1 VVPRI
6 LPSSSQRSRRARD
19 PANLRGSTAIVTGG
33 TDGIGREIARQLSSD
48 GASVVIVGRDESKAD
63 GLRRELRE
71 ARGRDSIQF
80 VKADLS
86 LTSEVERVA
95 EEIAS
100 RWPEIHYLV
109 HSAGALLGSRK
120 LTSEGVETN
129 FAINYLARFTLTRRL
144 LLQLTAAGHPG
155 RSARILFVSGAA
167 RGRVNF
173 DDVNF
178 TSGFGTIKAVQQF
191 CRANDLLTQELAHAL
206 EASRANVAVACLKM
220 GVVKTGIRR
229 NFPLWMKLLVPLI
242 DPIFAHSPEE
252 AADSAVKILLDPGL
266 DEASGALF
274 SDILS
279 LKRLSPLT
287 GDKVREEG
295 LRLWKLSERLEQGK
309 TNRRGGPIETRTK

>member
-6 LPSSSQRSRRARD
+6 LPSSSLRSRRARD
-19 PANLRGSTAIVTGG
+19 PANLHGRTAIVTGG
-33 TDGIGREIARQLSSD
+33 TDGIGRETARQLSSD

-63 GLRRELRE
+63 SLRRELRE
-71 ARGRDSIQF
+71 AGQRNSIPF

-95 EEIAS
+95 GEIAS
-100 RWPEIHYLV
+100 RWLEIHYLV
-109 HSAGALLGSRK
+109 HSAGVLMGSRK

-144 LLQLTAAGHPG
+144 LPQLAAAGQQG
-155 RSARILFVSGAA
+155 GARILFVSGAA

-173 DDVNF
+173 DDVNL
-178 TSGFGTIKAVQQF
+178 TSGFSTIKAVQQF
-191 CRANDLLTQELAHAL
+191 CRANDLLTQELARAL
-206 EASRANVAVACLKM
+206 EASRANVVVACLKM
-220 GVVKTGIRR
+220 GAVKTGIRR

-274 SDILS
+274 SDIMS

-295 LRLWKLSERLEQGK
+295 LRLWELSERLEQGK
-309 TNRRGGPIETRTK
+309 TNRRGGPIEARNK